1 MKRTDVH
8 DLELRHRSLEHAIH
22 ELERRRNHMTPEDHS
37 RATELK
43 KQRLAMKD
51 QLYSMRRS

>member
-1 MKRTDVH
+1 MKRIDVY
-8 DLELRHRSLEHAIH
+8 DLELRHRSLEFAIH
-22 ELERRRNHMTPEDHS
+22 ELERRGSHMTPEDRS

-51 QLYSMRRS
+51 QIYSLRRS